1 MITTT
6 SATTSTGRSASVC
19 SGEPIVST
27 SYSSKS
33 SPPTRIRL
41 SVQLTE
47 RDLAPRPV
55 LNVNPLHSHTIE
67 NASPGHATTSA
78 AAASG
83 GPGLVPNSTQSV
95 HPPPTIN
102 GPTAHSTTTQSIANS
117 VTTKLLSVSAPDDER
132 MCLLR
137 SQPQLGKRGE
147 TDLSIDKS
155 GLQGLLPSWLRF
167 AFADRQAEHLYR
179 EYYAKEK
186 QGDLRTL
193 VQLLL
198 LGACLLGLLYALQE
212 QRTAAIVNGLTST
225 SSSSSSPS
233 SSSVYSI
240 SSSLPSSSLSSP
252 SSTSISS
259 SSSSS
264 SAPYVTLTWWQRSWV
279 PTRLVSWSTGWPLM
293 LPLLLT
299 AFLLPPLLLLPNHC
313 LDASAHQQMAQST
326 ETISS
331 DLTSSDARRHR
342 PLSSSSSSSRP
353 SSSAFMHSLCS
364 ALLHT
369 LPYLLWSLLLTHFWA
384 EMRLCTLANRSP
396 YYGFVLP
403 LLYTYAIYVVFP
415 LRLRVV
421 SLLALLAGYLQLWLA
436 ADLQLFLNEY
446 ATSSSASP
454 SAASPA
460 ESTNSLLWRRLIANT
475 ALLLCVHCVGVM
487 SSLFYE
493 KRQRRAFLETCVC
506 LEHKLQEQE
515 QSQEQ
520 ERLLLSVLPRHVAAE
535 IRQDLGSVFGGQ
547 FKKIYMSRH
556 ENVSILFADIVGFT
570 AISSTLPAPEL
581 VKILNELFA
590 RFDKL
595 ADKYHQLRI
604 KILGKCPDRLPLQKR
619 LLVAPSRSIFQC
631 NASVARHEPCQRHS
645 SFPFFVS
652 PFAIFPSSLPQPT
665 PKVQAESS
673 VARVSDRR
681 TLVVRGQV
689 PTAGLTCLPNKRKLL
704 PTKVSNGFV

>member
-1 MITTT
+1 MERLERAKGVAVG
-6 SATTSTGRSASVC
+6 SGRSASVC
-19 SGEPIVST
+19 SGEPLMS
-27 SYSSKS
+27 SGHSSKC

-47 RDLAPRPV
+47 RDLLPRPV
-55 LNVNPLHSHTIE
+55 LNVNPLHSPLLDRQIETSSDCTIPV
-67 NASPGHATTSA
+67 SS
-78 AAASG
+78 
-83 GPGLVPNSTQSV
+83 LPNSTQSV
-95 HPPPTIN
+95 HLQPIN
-102 GPTAHSTTTQSIANS
+102 T
-117 VTTKLLSVSAPDDER
+117 VTTKLLSVSAAAAAAEDER
-132 MCLLR
+132 ICLLR
-137 SQPQLGKRGE
+137 VQPQLGKRGE

-186 QGDLRTL
+186 QGDLRSL

-212 QRTAAIVNGLTST
+212 QRTST
-225 SSSSSSPS
+225 SSLHPS
-233 SSSVYSI
+233 SSTFSI
-240 SSSLPSSSLSSP
+240 SSPLSSLSFASAA
-252 SSTSISS
+252 SSTSDSS
-259 SSSSS
+259 K
-264 SAPYVTLTWWQRSWV
+264 PPPPVTLSWWEYSWI
-279 PTRLVSWSTGWPLM
+279 PKQIVSWSTGWPLM

-313 LDASAHQQMAQST
+313 LDASAHSQIAQST
-326 ETISS
+326 ETISADLAS
-331 DLTSSDARRHR
+331 DSRRHR
-342 PLSSSSSSSRP
+342 PLSSSSSSSP
-353 SSSAFMHSLCS
+353 MSSSFCIHSFCS
-364 ALLHT
+364 ALLST
-369 LPYLLWSLLLTHFWA
+369 LPYLLWTLLLTHFLA
-384 EMRLCTLANRSP
+384 EMRLCTFANRSP

-421 SLLALLAGYLQLWLA
+421 AALALLAGYLQLWLA
-436 ADLQLFLNEY
+436 ADLQLFLN
-446 ATSSSASP
+446 AFTVSSSSTSASSPVTDGSSGPGPNDP
-454 SAASPA
+454 S
-460 ESTNSLLWRRLIANT
+460 NSVLWRRLIANG
-475 ALLLCVHCVGVM
+475 ALLLCVHCIGVM

-535 IRQDLGSVFGGQ
+535 IRQDLGSVFSGQ

-604 KILGKCPDRLPLQKR
+604 KILGK
-619 LLVAPSRSIFQC
+619 
-631 NASVARHEPCQRHS
+631 
-645 SFPFFVS
+645 SF
-652 PFAIFPSSLPQPT
+652 
-665 PKVQAESS
+665 
-673 VARVSDRR
+673 
-681 TLVVRGQV
+681 
-689 PTAGLTCLPNKRKLL
+689 
-704 PTKVSNGFV
+704 